1 MIILG
6 IETSCDET
14 AASVVENKRGI
25 FKVRSNIVSSQIDI
39 HAKTGGVVPE
49 VAARE
54 HIKNILPVVNQS
66 LVDANVSAKDIDAI
80 AVTTGPGLI
89 TSLIVGIETAKTLS
103 HIWDKPIISI
113 NHIEAHLYANFA
125 TNQKVKFPL
134 LALIVSGGHTE
145 LILMKKH
152 GHYKLVGKTRD
163 DAAGEAFD
171 KVAKILRLGYPG
183 GPIISKLA
191 MKGNEK
197 SFDLPRPML
206 REKNH
211 DFSFSGL
218 KTAVLYASQSK
229 KHNFN
234 NKKKIAD
241 MSASFEKA
249 TVEVLIKKTA
259 HAAKMYK
266 VKTVLLAG
274 GVAANKRLRADLK
287 NELKKEV
294 PKVKFMLPDLNY
306 CTDNAAMIA
315 VAGCFHARK
324 KEFTT
329 INKIKVDPNWEL
341 SR

>member
-14 AASVVENKRGI
+14 AASVVEDIRGV
-25 FKVRSNIVSSQIDI
+25 FKVRSNIVSSQIKI

-66 LVDANVSAKDIDAI
+66 LVYAKISAKDIDAI

-103 HIWDKPIISI
+103 HAWDKPIISI

-125 TNQKVKFPL
+125 NNQKVTFPL

-171 KVAKILRLGYPG
+171 KVAKILKLGYPG

-197 SFDLPRPML
+197 AFELPRPML

-229 KHNFN
+229 KHNFK
-234 NKKKIAD
+234 NKNIIAD

-249 TVEVLIKKTA
+249 TVDVLIKKTA
-259 HAAKMYK
+259 HAAKVHK

-274 GVAANKRLRADLK
+274 GVAANRRLRADLK

-315 VAGCFHARK
+315 VAGCFHAK
-324 KEFTT
+324 KKKFTP

-341 SR
+341 S

>member
-14 AASVVENKRGI
+14 AASIVEYKGGV
-25 FKVRSNIVSSQIDI
+25 FSVHSNIISSQIEI

-54 HIKNILPVVNQS
+54 HIKNILPVVNQA
-66 LVDANVSAKDIDAI
+66 LVKAKVTAKNIDAI

-103 HIWDKPIISI
+103 HVWHKPIISI

-125 TNQKVKFPL
+125 TNKKVVFPL

-152 GHYKLVGKTRD
+152 RHYKLVGKTRD

-171 KVAKILRLGYPG
+171 KVAKILKLGYPG
-183 GPIISKLA
+183 GPVIAKLA
-191 MKGNEK
+191 MKGNETA
-197 SFDLPRPML
+197 FNLPRPMIN
-206 REKNH
+206 EKNH

-218 KTAVLYASQSK
+218 KTAVLYESLSK
-229 KHNFN
+229 KHNFR
-234 NKKKIAD
+234 NKKKVAD

-249 TVEVLIKKTA
+249 AVDVLIKKTA
-259 HAAKMYK
+259 HAAKQYN
-266 VKTVLLAG
+266 VKSVLLAG

-287 NELKKEV
+287 NELKNEI
-294 PKVKFMLPDLNY
+294 PKAKFLLPDLNY

-324 KEFTT
+324 KEFTP

-341 SR
+341 S

>member
-14 AASVVENKRGI
+14 AAAIVENKRGV
-25 FKVRSNIVSSQIDI
+25 FKVRSNVVSSQIKI

-54 HIKNILPVVNQS
+54 HIKNILPVVEQA
-66 LVDANVSAKDIDAI
+66 LKEGKATQKDIDAI

-89 TSLIVGIETAKTLS
+89 TSLIVGVETAKTLA
-103 HIWDKPIISI
+103 HVWNKPVVSV

-125 TNQKVKFPL
+125 SNKKVSFPL

-152 GHYKLVGKTRD
+152 GHYKLIGKTRD

-171 KVAKILRLGYPG
+171 KVAKILKLGYPG

-191 MKGNEK
+191 NKGNARA
-197 SFDLPRPML
+197 FDLPRPML
-206 REKNH
+206 KDKTY

-218 KTAVLYASQSK
+218 KTAVLYESQSK

-234 NKKKIAD
+234 SKKKIAD
-241 MSASFEKA
+241 MSASFEQA
-249 TVEVLIKKTA
+249 TVDVLIKKTTRA
-259 HAAKMYK
+259 TKEHKI
-266 VKTVLLAG
+266 KTVLLAG
-274 GVAANKRLRADLK
+274 GVAANKKLRADLK
-287 NELKKEV
+287 KELQTEL
-294 PKVKFMLPDLNY
+294 PKVELLLPDLDY

-315 VAGCFHARK
+315 VAGYFHARK
-324 KEFTT
+324 KEFTQ
-329 INKIKVDPNWEL
+329 ISKIQADPNWEL
-341 SR
+341 SS